1 MDAPKFCT
9 GDNQRHRLA
18 QRAIAQFRR
27 AVQPES
33 VLDHP
38 KLPVDGTRSSTASKL
53 EPDRKESDQRHRQDR
68 AKYRF
73 GCSSGTGIATQER
86 PKTSRIFVVEW
97 RWKSGGSPVFLRQK
111 TSIRRR
117 SPCPPAGG

>member
-38 KLPVDGTRSSTASKL
+38 KLPVDGTRPSTASKL
-53 EPDRKESDQRHRQDR
+53 EPDRKEPDQRHRQNR

-86 PKTSRIFVVEW
+86 QKTYRIFVVEW
-97 RWKSGGSPVFLRQK
+97 WRKYGGSWIIL
-111 TSIRRR
+111 
-117 SPCPPAGG
+117 